1 MLNET
6 SVRSSEGRF
15 TKPVLVYLGIGT
27 SQGKNPNKGHGYTEI
42 HP

>member
-6 SVRSSEGRF
+6 NVRSPKSRL
-15 TKPVLVYLGIGT
+15 TKPVLVYLGIGA